1 MSSVLYDELG
11 PRGRRRVRV
20 ASAAAY
26 VVIAVLVL
34 VALDKLGDKGQL
46 EARRWKNLGNT
57 ELLEFL
63 AKGLW
68 QNVKAAIVAMAL
80 ALVLA
85 TFLALG
91 RLSRARPV
99 RWASGFVVETFRALP
114 QLLFILAAAIVL
126 PRYGYELPLFVY
138 VVVGL
143 TVYQGAV
150 LAEIFRAG
158 ILSLDRG
165 QSEAAYAVGLT
176 YRQAMALV
184 VVPQAVRRMLPSIVS
199 QLVTLFKDTSLGYAI
214 GYEEMVRR
222 GRFASVQFGESL
234 LQIAL
239 LVAVTF
245 VLINMTLSRLARRLE
260 QRQGSRYG
268 GGTTTVAGVEDLT
281 ALDVSTTTGRP

>member
-1 MSSVLYDELG
+1 MTTAVLYDELG
-11 PRGRRRVRV
+11 PRGRRRVRLASFV
-20 ASAAAY
+20 AYAFLALL
-26 VVIAVLVL
+26 VV
-34 VALDKLGDKGQL
+34 VALRRLADKGQL
-46 EARRWKNLGNT
+46 EGRRWANLGNP

-63 AKGLW
+63 GQGLLN
-68 QNVKAAIVAMAL
+68 NVKAALIAMTL

-85 TFLALG
+85 TVLALG

-99 RWASGFVVETFRALP
+99 RWVAGFVVETFRGMP
-114 QLLFILAAAIVL
+114 QLLFILGAALLL
-126 PRYGYELPLFVY
+126 PKYGYEVSLLTY

-143 TVYQGAV
+143 TLYQGAV

-158 ILSLDRG
+158 ILSLDKG

-176 YRQAMALV
+176 YRQAMGLV
-184 VVPQAVRRMLPSIVS
+184 VVPQAVRRMLPSIIS

-222 GRFASVQFGESL
+222 GRFASGQFSESL

-245 VLINMTLSRLARRLE
+245 IVINIGLSRTARWLE
-260 QRQGSRYG
+260 GRQQRRYG
-268 GGTTTVAGVEDLT
+268 GSPTTVTGVEDLT
-281 ALDVSTTTGRP
+281 VIDPKAPAA

>member
-11 PRGRRRVRV
+11 PRGRRRVRI
-20 ASAAAY
+20 ASAVAY
-26 VVIAVLVL
+26 
-34 VALDKLGDKGQL
+34 ALLALLLLGALNRLAGKGQL
-46 EARRWKNLGNT
+46 EGRRWANLGNP

-63 AKGLW
+63 AQGLW
-68 QNVKAAIVAMAL
+68 ANIKAALVAMAL

-85 TFLALG
+85 TVLALG
-91 RLSRARPV
+91 RLSRKAPM
-99 RWASGFVVETFRALP
+99 RWLAGSVIETFRALP
-114 QLLFILAAAIVL
+114 QLLFILGAALVL
-126 PRYGYELPLFVY
+126 PRYGYELPVFVY

-143 TVYQGAV
+143 TLYQGAV

-199 QLVTLFKDTSLGYAI
+199 QLVTLFKDTSLGFAI

-222 GRFASVQFGESL
+222 GRIATVQFGESL
-234 LQIAL
+234 LQIVL

-245 VLINMTLSRLARRLE
+245 ILINLTLSRAARWLE
-260 QRQGSRYG
+260 QRQQRRYG
-268 GGTTTVAGVEDLT
+268 GTAATVTGVEDLT
-281 ALDVSTTTGRP
+281 VVDANNP

>member
-20 ASAAAY
+20 ASAAVYALLALLGY
-26 VVIAVLVL
+26 
-34 VALDKLGDKGQL
+34 VALNRLADKGQL
-46 EARRWKNLGNT
+46 EGRRWASLGNSD
-57 ELLEFL
+57 LLRFL
-63 AKGLW
+63 AQGLW
-68 QNVKAAIVAMAL
+68 ANVKAALIAMAL

-85 TFLALG
+85 TILALG

-99 RWASGFVVETFRALP
+99 RWLAAFVVETFRALP
-114 QLLFILAAAIVL
+114 QLLFIIGAFLVL
-126 PRYGYELPLFVY
+126 PRYGVHLPTLVY

-143 TVYQGAV
+143 TLYQGAV

-176 YRQAMALV
+176 DRQAMAYV

-222 GRFASVQFGESL
+222 GRIATVEFGESL
-234 LQIAL
+234 LQIIL
-239 LVAVTF
+239 LVALVF
-245 VLINMTLSRLARRLE
+245 ILVNLTLSRFARWLE
-260 QRQGSRYG
+260 MRQQRRYG
-268 GGTTTVAGVEDLT
+268 GSTATVTGVEDLT
-281 ALDVSTTTGRP
+281 VIEPKATT

>member
-11 PRGRRRVRV
+11 PRGRRRVRI
-20 ASAAAY
+20 ASAVAY
-26 VVIAVLVL
+26 VLL
-34 VALDKLGDKGQL
+34 ALLLLGALSRLADKGQL
-46 EARRWKNLGNT
+46 EGRRWGNLANS

-63 AKGLW
+63 AQGLW
-68 QNVKAAIVAMAL
+68 ANIKAALLAMAL

-85 TFLALG
+85 TVLALG
-91 RLSRARPV
+91 RLSRRAPM
-99 RWASGFVVETFRALP
+99 RWFAGFVIETFRALP
-114 QLLFILAAAIVL
+114 QLLFILGAALVL
-126 PRYGYELPLFVY
+126 PRYGYELPVFAY

-143 TVYQGAV
+143 TLYQGAV

-165 QSEAAYAVGLT
+165 QSEAAYAIGLT

-222 GRFASVQFGESL
+222 GRIATVQFGESL
-234 LQIAL
+234 LQIIL

-245 VLINMTLSRLARRLE
+245 ILINLTLSRAARWLE
-260 QRQGSRYG
+260 QRQQRRYG
-268 GGTTTVAGVEDLT
+268 GSTATVTGVEDL
-281 ALDVSTTTGRP
+281 AVVDADRP

>member
-11 PRGRRRVRV
+11 PRGRRRVRI
-20 ASAAAY
+20 ASLAAY
-26 VVIAVLVL
+26 TLL
-34 VALDKLGDKGQL
+34 ALLLLGALNRLGDKGQL
-46 EARRWKNLGNT
+46 EGDRWANLGNT
-57 ELLEFL
+57 ELLTFL
-63 AKGLW
+63 YEGLW
-68 QNVKAAIVAMAL
+68 QNVKAAVVAMTL
-80 ALVLA
+80 AITLGTV
-85 TFLALG
+85 LALG
-91 RLSRARPV
+91 RLSRTRPV
-99 RWASGFVVETFRALP
+99 RWVAGLVIETFRALP
-114 QLLFILAAAIVL
+114 QLLFILGAAIVL

-143 TVYQGAV
+143 TLYQGAV

-176 YRQAMALV
+176 YRQVMALV

-239 LVAVTF
+239 LIALTF
-245 VLINMTLSRLARRLE
+245 ILVNLTLSRLARRLE
-260 QRQGSRYG
+260 RRQERRYG
-268 GGTTTVAGVEDLT
+268 GGTATVVGVEDLT
-281 ALDVSTTTGRP
+281 ALDATTSQPTR